1 MTETRKAFLKR
12 RLWRAL
18 TLCTLICVGG
28 LLLSATARAAGE
40 GRQSVVLQLR
50 WHHQFQF
57 AGYYMARELGYY
69 RDAGLDVEIRAGSK
83 DISPAD
89 EVLGG
94 AADFGIDGSGLLVEA
109 AKGRPVVAI
118 AAVFQKSPLRLI
130 ARADRG
136 IRRIEDLKNRRVML
150 LPGTRSLA
158 LIAMLHQT
166 GLLDHIVRIDS
177 SADIDD
183 LIEDRVDAFNAYS
196 TNEPYALERAG
207 IPSVLFDPA
216 AYGIQF
222 YSDVLFT
229 DRRTASSRPETVAA
243 FREASLRGWLYA
255 LENPARTIDI
265 IASRYAPEK
274 SRPHLAF
281 EAAAVREAVMSDVI
295 EIGHMSELRWAKIR
309 DQLNELGLVPPQ
321 MPIDGFMF
329 RQADAALDWAELEPY
344 LLPLAIALSVAF
356 AVIAIV
362 IRKNVQLQDEMEERL
377 AAEHRAQ
384 HLATHDYLTGL
395 PNRMLLMDRLGGAL
409 ARARRHDK
417 TPLIAFVDLD
427 NFKQINDRHGHE
439 RGDALLAGIARQVGL
454 MIREEDTFARMGGD
468 EFVLLVDHMPAA
480 RASHEAER
488 LRLAIRSATAALETE
503 VPVSASIGMLSVL
516 DPAGLTPDRALRLA
530 DDLMYEVKHAGKD
543 DFLLRSY
550 DGGGAEGRANWPK
563 PAAETGDAI
572 G

>member
-1 MTETRKAFLKR
+1 MIQTRKAFLRR
-12 RLWRAL
+12 RLRRAL
-18 TLCTLICVGG
+18 LLCTLICIGG
-28 LLLSATARAAGE
+28 LLLSATARAAGD
-40 GRQSVVLQLR
+40 GRQRVVLQLR

-57 AGYYMARELGYY
+57 AGYYMAKELGYY

-83 DISPAD
+83 DVSPVD

-94 AADFGIDGSGLLVEA
+94 AADFGIDGSGLLA
-109 AKGRPVVAI
+109 DYAKGRPVVAV

-136 IRRIEDLKNRRVML
+136 IHRIEDLAGRRVML
-150 LPGTRSLA
+150 LPGARSLA

-166 GLLDHIVRIDS
+166 ALLDRIVRIDS
-177 SADIDD
+177 SANIDD

-196 TNEPYALERAG
+196 SNEPYALEQAG
-207 IPSVLFDPA
+207 IQTVVFDPA

-229 DRRTASSRPETVAA
+229 DRRTAASRPDMVAA

-255 LENPARTIDI
+255 LDNPERAIDI
-265 IASRYAPEK
+265 IRSRYAPGK
-274 SRPHLAF
+274 TRPHLAF
-281 EAAAVREAVMSDVI
+281 EAAAVRESVMSDVI

-309 DQLNELGLVPPQ
+309 DQLNALGLVPPQ
-321 MPIDGFMF
+321 MPLDGFML
-329 RQADAALDWAELEPY
+329 RPPDLTLDWTELEPY
-344 LLPLAIALSVAF
+344 LLPAAIALAVAF

-362 IRKNVQLQDEMEERL
+362 IRKNVQLQDEVEERL
-377 AAEHRAQ
+377 AAERRAQ

-409 ARARRHDK
+409 ARARRHDT
-417 TPLIAFVDLD
+417 TPLVAFIDLD

-439 RGDALLAGIARQVGL
+439 RGDELLAGIARQVKL

-468 EFVLLVDHMPAA
+468 EFVLLIDDMPAA
-480 RASHEAER
+480 RAGHEAER
-488 LRLAIRSATAALETE
+488 LRLAIRSATAALKTD
-503 VPVSASIGMLSVL
+503 VQVSASIGMLSVL
-516 DPAGLTPDRALRLA
+516 DPEGLTPDSALRMA
-530 DDLMYEVKHAGKD
+530 DDLMYEVKHGSKD

-550 DGGGAEGRANWPK
+550 DGGGTDDRTNWPK
-563 PAAETGDAI
+563 PAAETGDAL